1 MRRKIAYL
9 GPQGT
14 FSEMAM
20 LEYSKDKDLEPVA
33 YTTISD
39 AVLAVNEGLVAEAV
53 VPVENSLEGSVN
65 TTLDLLAHEADLL
78 IKQELVIPIRNCLLA
93 LQQANLT
100 NIEAIYSHPQPI
112 GQCMQFIRK
121 NLPNAAVYFT
131 SSTVEGAQ
139 RAAENP
145 KAAAIGTK
153 RAAELY
159 GLMVLAEG
167 IEDRDHNCTRFVV
180 LSKEDNPPSD
190 HDKTSLIITV
200 PDTPGSLY
208 NMLGEFA
215 KRGVNL
221 QKIESRPSKQVLGEY
236 IFFIDV
242 AGHRSELALQEA
254 IMTMRAN
261 SYQVKVLGSYP
272 HWHNVVED

>member
-1 MRRKIAYL
+1 MLKKIGYL

-20 LEYSKDKDLEPVA
+20 LEYTKGKQMEPVA
-33 YTTISD
+33 FTTITD
-39 AVLAVNEGLVAEAV
+39 AVLAVHNGLVSEAV

-78 IKQELVIPIRNCLLA
+78 IKRELVIPIRNCLLS
-93 LQQANLT
+93 LREQKLV

-112 GQCMQFIRK
+112 GQCMRFIH
-121 NLPNAAVYFT
+121 NQLPNAAVYFT
-131 SSTVEGAQ
+131 SSTAEGAQ
-139 RAAENP
+139 KAAENP
-145 KAAAIGTK
+145 KTAAIGTK
-153 RAAELY
+153 RAAGLY
-159 GLMVLAEG
+159 GLQVVAEG
-167 IEDRDHNCTRFVV
+167 IEDREHNCTRFVV
-180 LSKEDNPPSD
+180 LSKEDQAHTPSE

-200 PDTPGSLY
+200 PDKPGSLY
-208 NMLGEFA
+208 AMLGEFA
-215 KRGVNL
+215 RRGVNL

-242 AGHRSELALQEA
+242 NGHRFEPCLQEA
-254 IMTMRAN
+254 IRSMQAK

-272 HWHNVVED
+272 RWQN